1 MSTPT
6 GGQPPQ
12 GPWDP
17 RNPQGPQQGWQGPPQ
32 GWQGPPQGPPPGWQ
46 GPPNPQ
52 QGPPPWAGQV
62 ARGQGPVGPQGGPKP
77 PQSGLAKL
85 LIPIALV
92 VAALSVVGLFLISQ
106 SSVAEAGDC
115 VARGDD
121 DSIST
126 VDCSSA
132 EADYRVAGTVEDT
145 RSFQAES
152 ACLGAFPEST
162 AFYFEGTTGEA
173 GTILCLTGV

>member
-17 RNPQGPQQGWQGPPQ
+17 RDPQGPQNPQQGPP
-32 GWQGPPQGPPPGWQ
+32 
-46 GPPNPQ
+46 

-62 ARGQGPVGPQGGPKP
+62 ARGQGPVGPQGAPRP
-77 PQSGLAKL
+77 PQSGFARL

-106 SSVAEAGDC
+106 GSSTEVGDC
-115 VARGDD
+115 VARGADD
-121 DSIST
+121 GIETVSCDSA
-126 VDCSSA
+126 D
-132 EADYRVAGTVEDT
+132 ADYRVASVLEGYLSTEAQD
-145 RSFQAES
+145 
-152 ACLGAFPEST
+152 ACLRAVPEST
-162 AFYFEGTTGEA
+162 ASYFEGSTGER
-173 GTILCLTGV
+173 GTVLCLTGV

>member
-17 RNPQGPQQGWQGPPQ
+17 RNPPGP
-32 GWQGPPQGPPPGWQ
+32 
-46 GPPNPQ
+46 

-62 ARGQGPVGPQGGPKP
+62 ARGQGPVGPLGAPKP

-85 LIPIALV
+85 LVPIALV

-106 SSVAEAGDC
+106 GSVAEVGDC
-115 VARGDD
+115 VSRGDD

-132 EADYRVAGTVEDT
+132 DADYRVAGAVEDA

-162 AFYFEGTTGEA
+162 AFYFEGTSGEA